1 MRSFDLYVV
10 VRVHFL
16 SHDSPM
22 SRLCPSDDA
31 SHGERISPHK
41 DLKILSPDALALQDS
56 DMWYP
61 LRFRTLGGTLC
72 VRYPKCADIFAAS
85 SAISWKSPGTAHAPT
100 PTSQDRWM
108 NARAWIRGSSPPNR
122 LRRPVPCRELALG
135 RATKVVR
142 GAIARRASV
151 RGARRRDR
159 PKFIV
164 HDDARANGI
173 EIETG
178 WRRRRSSSSKT
189 TTIAGAPTN
198 RARRRLRGGGGGD
211 AGDDGG
217 VRASGDR

>member
-122 LRRPVPCRELALG
+122 LRRRVPRIGVGASDQSRPRRY
-135 RATKVVR
+135 RASRV
-142 GAIARRASV
+142 GARRAS
-151 RGARRRDR
+151 
-159 PKFIV
+159 
-164 HDDARANGI
+164 
-173 EIETG
+173 T
-178 WRRRRSSSSKT
+178 RSSKVHR
-189 TTIAGAPTN
+189 P
-198 RARRRLRGGGGGD
+198 R
-211 AGDDGG
+211 
-217 VRASGDR
+217 